1 LELASPHWAS
11 GSRIICVTCDA
22 SSVDDLTPFPP
33 LRNAARGDE
42 RNDLMLLLLHGDEMN
57 IIYFWS
63 SILMV
68 ALPIAAFTWLTW
80 LVIKRYRL
88 ETREKREG
96 RGT

>member
-1 LELASPHWAS
+1 
-11 GSRIICVTCDA
+11 
-22 SSVDDLTPFPP
+22 
-33 LRNAARGDE
+33 
-42 RNDLMLLLLHGDEMN
+42 MLLLLHGDEMN